1 MTGTTLNSTVVS
13 SSLTSVGTI
22 ATGVWNGTAIGL
34 AYGGTNASITAAAGA
49 VVYSTASALGVTA
62 AGTSGQFLQ
71 SNGTS
76 APSWVTPTY
85 ASTGKAIAMAI
96 VFGG

>member
-1 MTGTTLNSTVVS
+1 MATKY
-13 SSLTSVGTI
+13 SLTI
-22 ATGVWNGTAIGL
+22 NGTQIQELQNGDSLLGSIASL
-34 AYGGTNASITAAAGA
+34 TGGTAGSIPWQSAASTTGFT
-49 VVYSTASALGVTA
+49 S

-85 ASTGKAIAMAI
+85 ASTGKAIAMSLI
-96 VFGG
+96 FGF